1 VDGNVSTISQAISKH
16 QVHQAQKIISN
27 AANESEEVQKT
38 AICKAIQLLYPYP
51 PRDAQQDALHHL
63 IYRQKDLVLIA
74 KTSFG
79 KSMILQAV
87 SVLQDKKISI
97 VILPLDQIGKEQA
110 GYIERIGGRPCFIN
124 ADNISNRLLRQI
136 SDGKYT
142 HLLMSPELAVSEKL
156 RKTVIAPKFK
166 DQLALIVIDEAHLV
180 QQWGVKFRTDY
191 ARLHL
196 LRTLLGRKI
205 PWFACSATLDSLTL
219 DALIKGVDFE
229 PDIKI
234 QVELLRARF
243 FATGADFSRFWV
255 GILLNMVSYI
265 YIEHMKTYFDD
276 VVGFL

>member
-1 VDGNVSTISQAISKH
+1 
-16 QVHQAQKIISN
+16 
-27 AANESEEVQKT
+27 
-38 AICKAIQLLYPYP
+38 
-51 PRDAQQDALHHL
+51 
-63 IYRQKDLVLIA
+63 
-74 KTSFG
+74 
-79 KSMILQAV
+79 MILQAV

-243 FATGADFSRFWV
+243 FRDRGRFLE
-255 GILLNMVSYI
+255 ILGCHPVKYGQFYLYRTHENV
-265 YIEHMKTYFDD
+265 
-276 VVGFL
+276 L